1 MYYVTIINA
10 IYADLPEQLP
20 PTSSRSSSTSLPPLG
35 WPCSARRVFALKL
48 KKFSLCAVRRP
59 PNPAPR
65 QSSPAD
71 CALIYMLNNFCALVR
86 REIVSNA
93 SHIKAKYD
101 SALSCAVLA
110 LSCVLFATSKYMHCF
125 YCYCFSHVSPLS
137 CAFCSCPL
145 PFGFAFALAFAS
157 EMDSV
162 AHIWQIKS
170 SLNHVAKNCD
180 LKAEFKKNFT
190 AQWITLRET

>member
-1 MYYVTIINA
+1 MP
-10 IYADLPEQLP
+10 IYPSSCLPLAPAP
-20 PTSSRSSSTSLPPLG
+20 PQPLSPPLG
-35 WPCSARRVFALKL
+35 CPCSARRVFALKL
-48 KKFSLCAVRRP
+48 KKFSLCAVRRRP
-59 PNPAPR
+59 PYPAPR

-125 YCYCFSHVSPLS
+125 YCYCFSHVSPFILRLLLLS
-137 CAFCSCPL
+137 
-145 PFGFAFALAFAS
+145 FAFWLRLRFGIRLRNGLCRAHLANQ
-157 EMDSV
+157 EL
-162 AHIWQIKS
+162 IKS
-170 SLNHVAKNCD
+170 RSQKLR
-180 LKAEFKKNFT
+180 LKS
-190 AQWITLRET
+190 